1 MPTILKYINDDEALR
16 IAANIEKKGYNLY
29 IEASRRAK
37 GDKAKL
43 MFRQLAE
50 AEQKH
55 LVHFNDLRANLHE
68 RKGQIPWGEDDELV
82 SAYINNLVHTG
93 VFSGTGKKRGTTN
106 KDITEIEACEVGIQT
121 EKDSI
126 LFFGEAARLC
136 KNRQGRKMFKALIDE
151 EKQHLTDL
159 AQHLGHLRQKK
170 PSSGGKR
177 K

>member
-1 MPTILKYINDDEALR
+1 
-16 IAANIEKKGYNLY
+16 
-29 IEASRRAK
+29 
-37 GDKAKL
+37 
-43 MFRQLAE
+43 
-50 AEQKH
+50 
-55 LVHFNDLRANLHE
+55 NLHE

-136 KNRQGRKMFKALIDE
+136 KNRQGRKMFKALIEE